1 MKKLKYIFIYIF
13 ICLSADYY
21 PLLANEKE
29 NIIDRLNITNSLK
42 FDFSQNTNNNIVEKG
57 HCFLLFPKKL
67 KCIYNNGNKELLLN
81 DNKLAIIQKRY
92 NKIYFYPVSKSFFNK
107 VFDKR
112 KLKKLV
118 QVSVLKVVNDEIQ
131 LMTTDGDNQ
140 KITILFNKNNYNL
153 LGWKVEDQFK
163 NNIVFLINIE
173 KINEKYET
181 ELFDIPKINQKLKN
195 LLNIERINEKYET
208 ELFDIPKI
216 N

>member
-1 MKKLKYIFIYIF
+1 MKIASI
-13 ICLSADYY
+13 
-21 PLLANEKE
+21 
-29 NIIDRLNITNSLK
+29 
-42 FDFSQNTNNNIVEKG
+42 
-57 HCFLLFPKKL
+57 
-67 KCIYNNGNKELLLN
+67 
-81 DNKLAIIQKRY
+81 
-92 NKIYFYPVSKSFFNK
+92 SFK
-107 VFDKR
+107 
-112 KLKKLV
+112 
-118 QVSVLKVVNDEIQ
+118 VSVLKVVNDEIQ